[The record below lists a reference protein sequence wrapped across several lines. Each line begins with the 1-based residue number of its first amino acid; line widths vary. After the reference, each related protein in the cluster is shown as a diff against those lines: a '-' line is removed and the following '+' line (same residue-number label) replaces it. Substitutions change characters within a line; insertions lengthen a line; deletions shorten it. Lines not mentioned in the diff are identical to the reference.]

1 MKAQL
6 HSFSVFKDSIQDYK
20 LCNYALMLTFGNT
33 STVINRTSTYFTKA
47 ATAVL
52 QNLNLILLKMTCTP
66 WAENRK
72 KVNMHTS
79 CFHLA
84 FFFFLNPVY
93 YARHKQ
99 KHTKDKM
106 ICTHLINA
114 GKYQLWS
121 HHFYWKAQFTIKCA
135 RQKEREKHRS
145 DWNAKGKVY
154 IT

>member
-6 HSFSVFKDSIQDYK
+6 HSFNVFKDSIQDNS
-20 LCNYALMLTFGNT
+20 LCNYALMLTSGYICAL
-33 STVINRTSTYFTKA
+33 INRTGTHLTKA

-52 QNLNLILLKMTCTP
+52 QNLNLISLKMTCTP

-72 KVNMHTS
+72 RVNMQTS
-79 CFHLA
+79 CFHSA
-84 FFFFLNPVY
+84 CFFNPVY
-93 YARHKQ
+93 YAGHKQ

-114 GKYQLWS
+114 GKYRLWS
-121 HHFYWKAQFTIKCA
+121 QQFYRKAQFTRKCA
-135 RQKEREKHRS
+135 RQKEREKSKS

-154 IT
+154 AT